1 MKSVCSS
8 RRWIS
13 FSAFSE
19 GLKDEGMD
27 EDVWDWMAGSQVTPS
42 RSNIRAACSVEAEA
56 GVAACWGPLTWL
68 LLLDCC
74 C

>member
-19 GLKDEGMD
+19 GLKEEGMD

-42 RSNIRAACSVEAEA
+42 RSNIRTACSVEAEA
-56 GVAACWGPLTWL
+56 VCWGPLLL